1 MRSPHVLWAV
11 VPVVAFLSTPFLP
24 FVNGPHL
31 WFGIPSVLAW
41 CLMWTAGTTASL
53 ALVEHFAH
61 HTDDEDEDDHETLTA
76 YEEAAA

>member
-41 CLMWTAGTTASL
+41 CLLWTAGTTASL
-53 ALVEHFAH
+53 ALVEHFVH
-61 HTDDEDEDDHETLTA
+61 RGD
-76 YEEAAA
+76 EEAAA

>member
-1 MRSPHVLWAV
+1 MRKPHVLWAV

-41 CLMWTAGTTASL
+41 CLLWTVGTTASL

-61 HTDDEDEDDHETLTA
+61 HTDEDDEDDHVTRDA
-76 YEEAAA
+76 YEEVAA

>member
-1 MRSPHVLWAV
+1 MRKPHALWAV

-31 WFGIPSVLAW
+31 WFGLPSVLVW
-41 CLMWTAGTTASL
+41 CLLWTAGTTASL

-61 HTDDEDEDDHETLTA
+61 PAGEGDEDDDVTRDA

>member
-1 MRSPHVLWAV
+1 MRKPHVLWAV

-31 WFGIPSVLAW
+31 WFGLPSVLAW
-41 CLMWTAGTTASL
+41 CLLWTAGTTASL

-61 HTDDEDEDDHETLTA
+61 PAGEDGEGDDVTRDA